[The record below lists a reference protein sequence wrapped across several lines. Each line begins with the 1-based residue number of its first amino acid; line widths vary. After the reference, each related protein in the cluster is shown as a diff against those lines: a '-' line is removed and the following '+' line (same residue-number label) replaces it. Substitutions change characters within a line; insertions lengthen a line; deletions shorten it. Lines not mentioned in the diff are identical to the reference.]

1 MYNMVE
7 QIGNQRLFFMTNR
20 QAQLLSETS
29 ESVDKL
35 LAALELPAEPK
46 LIIILQDAQRA
57 DSDP

>member
-1 MYNMVE
+1 
-7 QIGNQRLFFMTNR
+7 MTNR

-29 ESVDKL
+29 ASVDKL